1 MVVTDRPIQG
11 LKLGVQWVIQGSAK
25 HCQSERKRS
34 VLNPEFYAGAAIRLA
49 TLQKQ
54 RGQAGRL
61 LFATVSLFPRGR
73 PLPPSMK
80 GLDQCP
86 VGKNGETVFFRRVL
100 VSAQEA
106 VDWYRAL
113 GSGDDKSPIPFR
125 NDERNSK
132 YDGIKIEIPMLTD
145 DPAWPYLGLPMG
157 EGWFAHLSGC
167 SHPAPF
173 VGNVPARIH
182 RRFGSQD
189 GFDMM
194 LADDKAVAFAARR
207 LHIDLRLYQEYL
219 GSVALVAP
227 DPILKQIDHFMIPAS
242 KDKGERIFYRFVPR
256 AGESLGG
263 LKLTTFD
270 EQNHLLTD
278 FTIQDIPADGILDI
292 DKGDCIGTYGY
303 VVTHQQH
310 GVLAYSPPYPFL
322 RQIGFNMH
330 PVLGGGITV
339 SVPTGESVN
348 SPRMEYQASQRSPLG
363 TQSLIGDAPRIPNV
377 SARVAI
383 AASRREKLANA
394 KQYGQCW
401 FPDGSREEAMRFV
414 QSELKRAKS
423 RVMIADPYLAGLQLG
438 QFLYAVNPE
447 AISVILLTSGL
458 AFKSKEQEPSKT
470 DGFNQRLAQLEKDAK
485 VTAKAYVLQSSILH
499 DRFLVIDDAVWFL
512 GNSLNTLG
520 DKASLIVKLPNPDE
534 VIDQLEGMLNKAISF
549 DEYMKRQ
556 IKNQEDA
563 AS

>member
-1 MVVTDRPIQG
+1 MEG
-11 LKLGVQWVIQGSAK
+11 L
-25 HCQSERKRS
+25 H
-34 VLNPEFYAGAAIRLA
+34 
-49 TLQKQ
+49 
-54 RGQAGRL
+54 
-61 LFATVSLFPRGR
+61 
-73 PLPPSMK
+73 
-80 GLDQCP
+80 QCP
-86 VGKNGETVFFRRVL
+86 VEKTGETVFFRRVL
-100 VSAQEA
+100 LNVQEA
-106 VDWYRAL
+106 IDWYRTL
-113 GSGDDKSPIPFR
+113 GNGDDKSPTPSR
-125 NDERNSK
+125 NEERSSK

-145 DPAWPYLGLPMG
+145 DPAWPYLGLPIG
-157 EGWFAHLSGC
+157 EGWFAHLSGR

-173 VGNVPARIH
+173 MGNVPARIH
-182 RRFGSQD
+182 RRFGSQN
-189 GFDMM
+189 GFDLM
-194 LADDKAVAFAARR
+194 LADDKAVAFGARR

-256 AGESLGG
+256 AGESLAG

-278 FTIQDIPADGILDI
+278 FTIQNIPADGILDI

-322 RQIGFNMH
+322 RQIEFNMH

-339 SVPTGESVN
+339 SVPTGESAN
-348 SPRMEYQASQRSPLG
+348 SPRMEYQASQRSPLA
-363 TQSLIGDAPRIPNV
+363 TQSLIGDAARIPNV
-377 SARVAI
+377 SARIAI

-394 KQYGQCW
+394 KQYGQHW
-401 FPDGSREEAMRFV
+401 FSDGSREKAMRFI
-414 QSELKRAKS
+414 QGELRQAKA

-438 QFLYAVNPE
+438 QFLIAVNPE
-447 AISVILLTSGL
+447 TTSVSLLTSGP
-458 AFKSKEQEPSKT
+458 AFKTKDQEPSKI
-470 DGFNQRLAQLEKDAK
+470 DNFDQRLAQLERDTKIA
-485 VTAKAYVLQSSILH
+485 ANAYVLQSSILH
-499 DRFLVIDDAVWFL
+499 DRFLVIDNAVWFL

-534 VIDQLEGMLNKAISF
+534 VIEQIEGMLKQAIPF
-549 DEYMKRQ
+549 EEYKKHQ
-556 IKNQEDA
+556 VKSQEDT

>member
-1 MVVTDRPIQG
+1 M
-11 LKLGVQWVIQGSAK
+11 
-25 HCQSERKRS
+25 
-34 VLNPEFYAGAAIRLA
+34 LNTELYVGAVIRLA

-61 LFATVSLFPRGR
+61 LFATVSLLPRGR
-73 PLPPSMK
+73 PLPSPMK
-80 GLDQCP
+80 GLDQWP
-86 VGKNGETVFFRRVL
+86 VGKTGETVFIRRVL
-100 VSAQEA
+100 LSVQEA
-106 VDWYRAL
+106 IDWYRTL
-113 GSGDDKSPIPFR
+113 GIGDDKSPTPSR
-125 NDERNSK
+125 NEERNSK
-132 YDGIKIEIPMLTD
+132 YDGIRIEIPTLTD
-145 DPAWPYLGLPMG
+145 DPVWPYLGLPIG
-157 EGWFAHLSGC
+157 EGWFAHLSGR

-173 VGNVPARIH
+173 MGKVPARVH

-189 GFDMM
+189 GFDLM
-194 LADDKAVAFAARR
+194 LADDKAVAFVARR

-219 GSVALVAP
+219 GSVSLVAP

-256 AGESLGG
+256 AGKSLAG

-330 PVLGGGITV
+330 PVLGGDITV
-339 SVPTGESVN
+339 SVPTGESAN
-348 SPRMEYQASQRSPLG
+348 SPRMEYQASQRSSLA
-363 TQSLIGDAPRIPNV
+363 TQSLIGDAARIPNV
-377 SARVAI
+377 SARIAI

-394 KQYGQCW
+394 KQYGQRW
-401 FPDGSREEAMRFV
+401 FPDGSREEAMRFI
-414 QSELKRAKS
+414 QSELRQAKS

-447 AISVILLTSGL
+447 TTSVSLLTSGL
-458 AFKSKEQEPSKT
+458 AFKTKDQEPSKI
-470 DGFNQRLAQLEKDAK
+470 DDFDQRLTQLERDTKI
-485 VTAKAYVLQSSILH
+485 VAKAYVLQSSILH
-499 DRFLVIDDAVWFL
+499 DRFLVIDDVVWFL
-512 GNSLNTLG
+512 GNSLNMLG

-534 VIDQLEGMLNKAISF
+534 VIEQIEGMLKLAIPF
-549 DEYMKRQ
+549 EDYKKRQ
-556 IKNQEDA
+556 AKSQEDT

>member
-1 MVVTDRPIQG
+1 MLNTD
-11 LKLGVQWVIQGSAK
+11 
-25 HCQSERKRS
+25 
-34 VLNPEFYAGAAIRLA
+34 FYAGAVIRLA

-61 LFATVSLFPRGR
+61 LFVTVSLIPRGR
-73 PLPPSMK
+73 PLPPPMK

-86 VGKNGETVFFRRVL
+86 VGKTGETVFFRRVL
-100 VSAQEA
+100 LSVQEA

-113 GSGDDKSPIPFR
+113 GSGDDKSPIPSR
-125 NDERNSK
+125 NEERNSN
-132 YDGIKIEIPMLTD
+132 YDGIKIEISTLTD
-145 DPAWPYLGLPMG
+145 DPTWPYLGLPIG
-157 EGWFAHLSGC
+157 EGLFAHLSGR

-173 VGNVPARIH
+173 IGNAPARIH
-182 RRFGSQD
+182 RRFGSKE
-189 GFDMM
+189 GFDLM
-194 LADDKAVAFAARR
+194 LADDKAVAFVARR
-207 LHIDLRLYQEYL
+207 LHVDLRLYKEYL
-219 GSVALVAP
+219 GSAALVAP
-227 DPILKQIDHFMIPAS
+227 DPILKQIDYFMIPAS
-242 KDKGERIFYRFVPR
+242 PGKGERIFYRFVPR
-256 AGESLGG
+256 PGESLVG

-278 FTIQDIPADGILDI
+278 FTTQDIPADGILDV

-303 VVTHQQH
+303 VVTHAEH

-322 RQIGFNMH
+322 RQVGLSIH
-330 PVLGGGITV
+330 PVSSGGITV
-339 SVPTGESVN
+339 SVPTGESAN
-348 SPRMEYQASQRSPLG
+348 SPRMEYQAVQRSPLA

-377 SARVAI
+377 NARVAI

-394 KQYGQCW
+394 KQYGQRW
-401 FPDGSREEAMRFV
+401 FPDGSREEAMRFIHG
-414 QSELKRAKS
+414 ELRRAKS
-423 RVMIADPYLAGLQLG
+423 KVMIADPYLAGLQLG

-447 AISVILLTSGL
+447 ITSVTLLTSGL
-458 AFKSKEQEPSKT
+458 AFKSKEPEPSKT
-470 DGFNQRLAQLEKDAK
+470 DDFSLRLAQLEKDAK

-534 VIDQLEGMLNKAISF
+534 VIKQLEDMLNQAISF
-549 DEYMKRQ
+549 DDYKKLQ
-556 IKNQEDA
+556 AKNQKDA